1 MNFILFDEPSIRQG
15 LLPFTF
21 TRPVAEVRIGIL
33 TIAEKWKWRSG
44 LDVSY
49 ITEDYLSDRFTLNPG
64 KENVFINGGVCPTDE
79 LVAAIK
85 NLNAG
90 EIIVKGGVIIA
101 YKKVAEGKQ
110 IEFHQDLTIVKR
122 PWDIFLHNGKEI
134 KEDFALITR
143 GRTSAPLS
151 DPYTRTYNPENIF
164 IEEGASVKAAILNAE
179 NGPIYLGRNSE
190 VMEGAIIRGPFALG
204 EGATISMGAKFRG
217 DSTVGP
223 YSKIGGEVSN
233 SVVFGYTNKAH
244 DGFLGNSVIG
254 EWCNLGADTNTSN
267 LKNTYS
273 PVSVYSYKEQD
284 FINSGKMFCGL
295 LMGDHSKCGINTMF
309 NTGTVVGVY
318 ANIFGEGYPA
328 KFVPSFAWGGGDKNY
343 SRYNFEKVVQVA
355 ERVMSRRNIQL
366 SQDEIKILRYIY
378 DIEDQQVRNF

>member
-21 TRPVAEVRIGIL
+21 TRPVSEVRIGIL
-33 TIAEKWKWRSG
+33 TITEKWKLRSG

-49 ITEDYLSDRFTLNPG
+49 ITEEYLSDRFTLNPG
-64 KENVFINGGVCPTDE
+64 KENVFVNGGVCPTDD
-79 LVAAIK
+79 LVATIK
-85 NLNAG
+85 GLKDG
-90 EIIVKGGVIIA
+90 EVIVKEGVIIA

-110 IEFHQDLTIVKR
+110 IEFKGALNMIKR
-122 PWDIFLHNGKEI
+122 PWDIFLNNGKEI
-134 KEDFALITR
+134 SEDFDLITK
-143 GRTSAPLS
+143 GRISAPIT
-151 DPYTRTYNPENIF
+151 DPYTRIYNQEKIF
-164 IEEGASVKAAILNAE
+164 VEEGASIKAAILNAE
-179 NGPIYLGRNSE
+179 NGPIYLGKNSE

-204 EGATISMGAKFRG
+204 EGACVSMGAKFRG
-217 DSTVGP
+217 DTTVGP

-233 SVVFGYTNKAH
+233 SVIFGYSNKAH

-273 PVSVYSYKEQD
+273 EVQVYSYKEQD
-284 FINSGKMFCGL
+284 FVNTGKMFCGL
-295 LMGDHSKCGINTMF
+295 LMADHSKCGINTMF
-309 NTGTVVGVY
+309 NTGTVVGVN

-328 KFVPSFAWGGGDKNY
+328 KFVPSFAWGGDKNY

-355 ERVMSRRNIQL
+355 ERVMARRNIQL
-366 SQDEIKILRYIY
+366 SKEEINILKYVFE
-378 DIEDQQVRNF
+378 IEDQQVRNF